1 MKNKSISLDELLTKG
16 NCTPAPFF
24 TVHGKGTC
32 FHDGNTDSIQKETG
46 EDGAEVVIETVCEF
60 WPAAREIAKNDALL
74 FNHFRN
80 YGEDMVAEFENVL
93 NRATEGLEQID
104 SGDLT
109 GVTMN
114 LQELQKEMK
123 TMLKKVKTVKIS

>member
-1 MKNKSISLDELLTKG
+1 MVGK
-16 NCTPAPFF
+16 CTPKPFF

-32 FHDGNTDSIQKETG
+32 FHDGNEDSIQKEII
-46 EDGAEVVIETVCEF
+46 EDGGESVVETVCEF
-60 WPAAREIAKNDALL
+60 WPAAGTIAKNDALL

-93 NRATEGLEQID
+93 VRAKEGLEQLD

-109 GVTMN
+109 GVTMT

-123 TMLKKVKTVKIS
+123 KMLKKVKVVKIS